1 LPISRCIDVAFTN
14 SCLGSRMALL
24 RRSDLAIMLVSR
36 IKALLANSLV
46 TAIIVPLVAL
56 ANVSTARAKACA
68 PEHNEAVVDAVHQVF
83 EAASHDDE
91 RLFREVLAPGFYAFD
106 NGKRFDGMQLPELIK
121 AAHGAGKTYVWSVN
135 DPEVHIVCDWA
146 WVTYTN
152 RGSVADAS
160 GTQPMS
166 WLESAVLRYQG
177 QRWRVQFLHSTRA
190 APASN

>member
-1 LPISRCIDVAFTN
+1 MP
-14 SCLGSRMALL
+14 
-24 RRSDLAIMLVSR
+24 VSR
-36 IKALLANSLV
+36 IQALLANPMASV
-46 TAIIVPLVAL
+46 IVVSLVAL
-56 ANVSTARAKACA
+56 SNVSAVGAKACA
-68 PEHNEAVVDAVHQVF
+68 PEHNEAVVDALHQVF
-83 EAASHDDE
+83 EAASRDDDK
-91 RLFREVLAPGFYAFD
+91 LFKEVLAPDFYAFD
-106 NGKRFDGMQLPELIK
+106 NGKRFDGMQLPDLIK

-166 WLESAVLRYQG
+166 WLESAVLHYQG

-190 APASN
+190 APVSN